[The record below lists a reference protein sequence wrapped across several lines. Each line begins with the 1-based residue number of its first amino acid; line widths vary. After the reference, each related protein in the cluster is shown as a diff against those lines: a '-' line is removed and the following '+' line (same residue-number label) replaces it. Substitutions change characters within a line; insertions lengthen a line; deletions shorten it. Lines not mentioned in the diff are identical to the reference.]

1 MFGLLK
7 AAKNLALDIPRA
19 IKKAIKEG
27 RDIKP
32 AYRRTYNAWDEAL
45 EDGRLEEHELDKA
58 LEKTKV
64 FILENFQFVVILWK
78 LVKPIARR
86 VL

>member
-32 AYRRTYNAWDEAL
+32 AYRRTYNAWDDAL
-45 EDGRLEEHELDKA
+45 EDRRLEEHELDRA
-58 LEKTKV
+58 LEKTKI
-64 FILENFQFVVILWK
+64 FIVENFQFAAILWK
-78 LVKPIARR
+78 ILKPIARR